1 LSDYWSNFNNWKN
14 TTGADVVHSNGK
26 EGDTADHI
34 IGSSWMYQDGDTTS
48 YQTGNVGSKQ
58 IGVSNSLIEGCSF
71 FTVLGM
77 NIKNTLGIGIDNCV
91 GARVVMTGAAVEV
104 TLGTTARVSRGPI
117 YEIVGDTARYQV
129 KGSKSTHTADTRV
142 DIATS
147 FEEIIVDLRGTQARN
162 IVMWAANSHADYCF
176 TQRTIEGGVSITLE
190 APVVE
195 LKSTSTLNA
204 KTTGA
209 MLLQAANFDVE
220 ATVAVRIMAKG
231 LLKLG

>member
-1 LSDYWSNFNNWKN
+1 MSDYWSNFNNWKN

-34 IGSSWMYQDGDTTS
+34 TGSSWMYQDGDTTS

-77 NIKNTLGIGIDNCV
+77 NIKNTVGIGIDNCV

-104 TLGTTARVSRGPI
+104 TLGTTARVSLGPI
-117 YEIVGDTARYQV
+117 YDRGTERF
-129 KGSKSTHTADTRV
+129 RV
-142 DIATS
+142 SSGPSYDIADERYDCATGC
-147 FEEIIVDLRGTQARN
+147 EEVIVEDRRMIAKDICLYAFN
-162 IVMWAANSHADYCF
+162 EIEDNAMK
-176 TQRTIEGGVSITLE
+176 RTILGYDSLTLE
-190 APVVE
+190 GAVVE
-195 LKSTSTLNA
+195 LKSTLTLNA

-209 MLLQAANFDVE
+209 MLFNAGNFDVE
-220 ATVAVRIMAKG
+220 ATIAVRIMAKG
-231 LLKLG
+231 LIKLG

>member
-34 IGSSWMYQDGDTTS
+34 IGSSWMHQDGDTTS

-117 YEIVGDTARYQV
+117 YDIGTERFRVSSGPSYDMADERYDCATDFREVIVEDRTMIA
-129 KGSKSTHTADTRV
+129 K
-142 DIATS
+142 DIC
-147 FEEIIVDLRGTQARN
+147 LY
-162 IVMWAANSHADYCF
+162 AANELEDNALK
-176 TQRTIEGGVSITLE
+176 RTILGYASVTLE
-190 APVVE
+190 GAEVE
-195 LKSTSTLNA
+195 LKSTLSLNA
-204 KTTGA
+204 KTSGT
-209 MLLQAANFDVE
+209 MLLTAANFDVN
-220 ATVAVRIMAKG
+220 ALISVRIAAKG

>member
-1 LSDYWSNFNNWKN
+1 MSDYWSNFNNWKN

-34 IGSSWMYQDGDTTS
+34 TGSSWMYQDGDTTS

-77 NIKNTLGIGIDNCV
+77 NIKNTVGIGIDNCV
-91 GARVVMTGAAVEV
+91 GARVVMTGAAVDV

-117 YEIVGDTARYQV
+117 YDIGTERFRVSSGRSVDTADERYDCATGCEEVIVEDRRMIAKDIYLYAANELEDNAMKRTIVGYASV
-129 KGSKSTHTADTRV
+129 
-142 DIATS
+142 
-147 FEEIIVDLRGTQARN
+147 
-162 IVMWAANSHADYCF
+162 
-176 TQRTIEGGVSITLE
+176 TLE
-190 APVVE
+190 APEVE
-195 LKSTSTLNA
+195 LKSTLSLNA

-209 MLLQAANFDVE
+209 MLLKAANFDVY
-220 ATVAVRIMAKG
+220 ATVAVTIAANG
-231 LLKLG
+231 VIKLG